1 MSKFQSKVIKE
12 YESKGYI
19 VWNVIKLSDSGYPD
33 LALFKDG
40 KTIFIECK
48 EGNDTIKPMQKY
60 RIDQLINEGFE
71 AYCLHKEKGVI
82 YGIKET

>member
-1 MSKFQSKVIKE
+1 MSKFQSKIIKE
-12 YESKGYI
+12 YEGKGYI

-71 AYCLHKEKGVI
+71 AYCLISLI
-82 YGIKET
+82 YQDSE